1 MSLFGIMFRFRG
13 RISRRTFWLK
23 GVLPLYV
30 GWILWIG
37 FVIYYIEDCFRIF
50 GDNDCELL
58 PSELVAALGIFAFA
72 WIFVSPWII
81 LAVCCKRFHD
91 LGKSGWWSLLFF
103 ILTPIPLLIFVP
115 LLILGVLEGQPS
127 ANEYGPPPTDEA
139 PAS

>member
-13 RISRRTFWLK
+13 RISRKTFWLK
-23 GVLPLYV
+23 GVLPLSV
-30 GWILWIG
+30 GWIIWIA
-37 FVIYYIEDCFRIF
+37 FLTYYLADCFNVL
-50 GDNDCELL
+50 GDDDCELL
-58 PSELVAALGIFAFA
+58 SNELVAALGIFAFA
-72 WIFVSPWII
+72 WIFVSSWIS

-103 ILTPIPLLIFVP
+103 LLAPIPLLV
-115 LLILGVLEGQPS
+115 LGILEGQPS